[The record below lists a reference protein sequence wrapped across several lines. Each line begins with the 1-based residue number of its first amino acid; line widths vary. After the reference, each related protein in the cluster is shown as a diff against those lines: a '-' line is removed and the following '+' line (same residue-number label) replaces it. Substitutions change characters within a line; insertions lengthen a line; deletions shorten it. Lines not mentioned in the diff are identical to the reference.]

1 MLNKQSPRPIPLARK
16 RNERAGIGA
25 ALGTWQRRRAGKIA
39 HLPQTVRDQINV
51 LLQDASP
58 EIKLFQSNSRIRFTQ
73 GHSAAKP
80 HQTRKLRSE
89 KRTATREAYGVR
101 RIPALWIYFMDKNEK
116 RRDAAHSIRF
126 ALLDAFLISQAQE
139 STLPA

>member
-1 MLNKQSPRPIPLARK
+1 MANLLKISIPVPLVRFGVFRCQTDFQQSMLKTMSFSFAI
-16 RNERAGIGA
+16 
-25 ALGTWQRRRAGKIA
+25 
-39 HLPQTVRDQINV
+39 
-51 LLQDASP
+51 
-58 EIKLFQSNSRIRFTQ
+58 QSNSRKGCTQ

-89 KRTATREAYGVR
+89 KRTGTREAYGVR

-126 ALLDAFLISQAQE
+126 ALLDAFLISQAARKYVAC
-139 STLPA
+139 LKFCRK

>member
-1 MLNKQSPRPIPLARK
+1 MMRIAISCRLK
-16 RNERAGIGA
+16 RGYE
-25 ALGTWQRRRAGKIA
+25 
-39 HLPQTVRDQINV
+39 P
-51 LLQDASP
+51 
-58 EIKLFQSNSRIRFTQ
+58 
-73 GHSAAKP
+73 
-80 HQTRKLRSE
+80 
-89 KRTATREAYGVR
+89 REAYGVR